1 MVKQVTVLSGAPSP
15 DTTLRTDA
23 WQLARK
29 RADDYLKLHRIPDA
43 EREHL
48 LSQIAHKL
56 TRTPPCNE
64 QELIQLFIS
73 TVRAELAAVQPPI
86 TKPAVTEVQPEAD
99 ESDVKAE
106 ARAKTGPRF
115 ERSSIRVAPLQAITL
130 RLLRLRQRH
139 THH

>member
-1 MVKQVTVLSGAPSP
+1 MVKQVAVLSGAPSP

-29 RADDYLKLHRIPDA
+29 RADDYLKLHRLPDA
-43 EREHL
+43 ERERL

-56 TRTPPCNE
+56 TRTSPCSE

-73 TVRAELAAVQPPI
+73 TVQAELAAAQAPVAQQTVP
-86 TKPAVTEVQPEAD
+86 EVQAEAD
-99 ESDVKAE
+99 T
-106 ARAKTGPRF
+106 RTKTSPRF